1 MRRLIPFTLLLAIGS
16 GLRSVR
22 PDTSSPGSPI
32 DMYDD
37 PINIARQL
45 RQLEVNRPKYT
56 NYRLYDRNFE
66 LPPLDGT
73 QWCKG
78 PLASSIDS
86 SKIAVL
92 MIGEG
97 FRSKNVCT
105 NEKRSCLKTS
115 LEPYKQIIQSHLD
128 HVIKPLEANK
138 FEVDMYLSDLGCDH
152 GADFDNLLAFER
164 LYGTERI
171 RSSIRIDRNRGNM
184 FTHIADLFSH
194 VANTTKSLQ
203 WTYSYFVIL
212 RYDVMVDQPFFKG
225 IIESSHRQA
234 VSHFRFSHDYMHA
247 FPGELSNC
255 MFHIWDSCLRHCEVM
270 SEECARRDECINFG
284 KTRIN
289 GTREVSGGYVNI
301 MYNIWRVMGTC
312 GGPTELA
319 GWANCS
325 DTGVYNASGKC
336 YGQTDALVHNG
347 TSIWNNSESDPILV
361 PHRYC
366 WLGPG
371 AERAKNDSIPCEFR
385 PFNYHIR

>member
-1 MRRLIPFTLLLAIGS
+1 MRRFIPFTLLLSIGS
-16 GLRSVR
+16 SLRSVR
-22 PDTSSPGSPI
+22 PDASLPESPMS
-32 DMYDD
+32 MYDD
-37 PINIARQL
+37 PTNLAWQL
-45 RQLEVNRPKYT
+45 RRLELRRPNYT
-56 NYRLYDRNFE
+56 NYRLDGRNFE

-78 PLASSIDS
+78 PLAPSIDS
-86 SKIAVL
+86 SRVAVM

-105 NEKRSCLKTS
+105 NEKRTCLKIS
-115 LEPYKQIIQSHLD
+115 LEPYKHIVQSHLD
-128 HVIKPLEANK
+128 HVIKPLEANSFK
-138 FEVDMYLSDLGCDH
+138 VDMYLSDLGCDR
-152 GADFDNLLAFER
+152 GADFDSLLALEH
-164 LYGTERI
+164 LYGMERV

-194 VANTTKSLQ
+194 VANATKGLQ

-212 RYDVMVDQPFFKG
+212 RYDVMVDQPFFQG
-225 IIESSHRQA
+225 ITDPSNRQA
-234 VSHFRFSHDYMHA
+234 VSRFRFSHDYMHA

-255 MFHIWDSCLRHCEVM
+255 MFNIWESCLRQCEVM
-270 SEECARRDECINFG
+270 SEECSRRDECTNLG
-284 KTRIN
+284 KTAIN
-289 GTREVSGGYVNI
+289 GTKEISGGYVNI
-301 MYNIWRVMGTC
+301 MYNIWRAMGTC

-336 YGQTDALVHNG
+336 DGQTDALVHNG
-347 TSIWNNSESDPILV
+347 TSIWNNSVSESNLV
-361 PHRYC
+361 PRRYC

-371 AERAKNDSIPCEFR
+371 AERAKNDSIPCEFT